1 MTQTYNTYFSD
12 NVSIKQTT
20 PVSQTTH
27 QDRNTYLPDHKSMKT
42 QRTYLPR
49 NRVGIKTQTPVF
61 QTTKNEDTDNTCL
74 AQDYVRRQTRLIS
87 ESKHK
92 DTCKPLFPRRSS
104 MKTQK
109 TTTNLATNNNYLA
122 RRRSMNQTQL
132 TWGLFLNRRSCSHE
146 LHVFVSMHKALCI
159 ITYICG
165 VMCHT
170 STLPPVTWYQTLL
183 KRRRRRRRRKIAH
196 QLNRIA
202 GSDQIGTVPQVFCV
216 HTGVRFRYSNS
227 RLLHSSSFFCRA
239 LKTKFIRSELKRTK
253 SYGCWERHKSQP
265 QCQMHYHQEAQIA
278 TTVSDTLS
286 PRSRNRNRNVRCT
299 STKNHWNQI

>member
-183 KRRRRRRRRKIAH
+183 KRKKERKKEEEEEERSH
-196 QLNRIA
+196 TN
-202 GSDQIGTVPQVFCV
+202 STVSQE
-216 HTGVRFRYSNS
+216 
-227 RLLHSSSFFCRA
+227 A
-239 LKTKFIRSELKRTK
+239 IRSGRYPKCFVCT
-253 SYGCWERHKSQP
+253 Q
-265 QCQMHYHQEAQIA
+265 
-278 TTVSDTLS
+278 VSDSGTQTLDYCILLPS
-286 PRSRNRNRNVRCT
+286 SAV
-299 STKNHWNQI
+299 H